1 MRQILFY
8 IFVCIG
14 LSVTA
19 QGFKVRHFMPSTN
32 TSLTKAVFET
42 TPGNYFAGGIV
53 VDSASGNN
61 RLCIAGLGNQGQLL
75 WTKKYGTNSFIY
87 LNNPFVSRTFYK
99 KDNFVYYTTCVFDS
113 TNKYIGVLV
122 KFNFMGDIVWQK
134 TYRDIDPLEDVVPQM
149 LTSSQDGGFLIT
161 GYFQNNGSTPYSKCL
176 IIKTDANG
184 NELWRKKLGK
194 TNPNVQDGKNIIQ
207 DSATKKIVLVGYQY
221 LNAADSYDNVIIT
234 DSLGE
239 QPQRMLYIGSQGLL
253 LDLVQTF
260 DKKIVAVGYK
270 TYPSGV
276 NWYNRS
282 FAVKFD
288 LSNPTIPIWKID
300 NYDRLTL
307 ANGFLAVV
315 ELPDHNLI
323 LSGGFDSL
331 RILNQMQNDLIRL
344 VKVRPNGSIISKR
357 YYDYKTN
364 SPNNVNYMGTRSIN
378 LTSDGGLIAAIECF
392 NSPAPNPFF
401 FVKFDSTGCDS
412 SLSYC
417 QSIKNTVG
425 QADVAFNS
433 SGINIFPNPA
443 KTLVTVN
450 LDVSM
455 FAEPIDF
462 LLSDLSGR
470 IILNEKINQ
479 QSHTVDLKE
488 LAKGLYIVSLVKNNL
503 VLFKGKIAKE

>member
-1 MRQILFY
+1 MRLIL
-8 IFVCIG
+8 IFIFLV
-14 LSVTA
+14 LAVSTPA
-19 QGFKVRHFMPSTN
+19 QGFRVRHYLPDANNN
-32 TSLTKAVFET
+32 TAKSIFEIS
-42 TPGNYFAGGIV
+42 PGQYMTGGFIV
-53 VDSASGNN
+53 DKTSGENK
-61 RLCIAGLGNQGQLL
+61 LCLMGLNAQGQIL
-75 WTKKYGTNSFIY
+75 WEKKYRNDLFEYLDNTFISRSYYKKNNFIY
-87 LNNPFVSRTFYK
+87 YTGVVRDTNNK
-99 KDNFVYYTTCVFDS
+99 Q
-113 TNKYIGVLV
+113 IGVLI
-122 KFNFMGDIVWQK
+122 KFDLNGDTVWQK
-134 TYRDIDPLEDVVPQM
+134 LYRDTDPEEDVIPQM
-149 LTSSQDGGFLIT
+149 VTSSVDGGLLMT
-161 GYFQNNGSTPYSKCL
+161 GFFQNWSNNPHNECL